1 MKANRL
7 RLEKKFDVIERA
19 GGIKLPH
26 MKSGSGIS
34 FTYWE
39 RLNVIFSLPAF
50 LFGFVYYIY
59 HGLWKKSL
67 ILVAFCLASIELLD
81 IIFIRYPSIYELW
94 YGFSYLITP
103 MVFALRANGDL
114 YTEYRLNKNVNNSLW
129 SDAMHR
135 LTRNKAAMLGAC
147 ILILLITLAALAPWI
162 APYSY
167 SYQDLNLGASPPS
180 ADHLLGTDV
189 LGRDLLS
196 RILYGARISLLVGF
210 VATGVALVI
219 GVSWGII
226 AGYAGG
232 KVDSIMMR
240 IVDVLYGLPF
250 IIFIILLM
258 VIFGRNLWLLFG
270 AIGAV
275 EWLTMARI
283 VRGQVIGLKN
293 QEFVMAAKAMG
304 VSNLSMFRRHLLP
317 NILGPIAV
325 YATLTIPQVMLLE
338 GFLSFLGLGIQPP
351 MSSWGTLIK
360 DGVES
365 MEEYS
370 WLLIYPGLT
379 FTITLFAL
387 NFFGDG
393 LRDALDPKTTDN

>member
-1 MKANRL
+1 M
-7 RLEKKFDVIERA
+7 E
-19 GGIKLPH
+19 
-26 MKSGSGIS
+26 
-34 FTYWE
+34 
-39 RLNVIFSLPAF
+39 
-50 LFGFVYYIY
+50 
-59 HGLWKKSL
+59 
-67 ILVAFCLASIELLD
+67 
-81 IIFIRYPSIYELW
+81 
-94 YGFSYLITP
+94 
-103 MVFALRANGDL
+103 
-114 YTEYRLNKNVNNSLW
+114 NNSSLW
-129 SDAMHR
+129 SDAYRR
-135 LTRNKAAMLGAC
+135 LIQNKAAMIGGIVLVV
-147 ILILLITLAALAPWI
+147 LILCAIFAPLI

-167 SYQDLNLGASPPS
+167 SYQDLNLGASKPS
-180 ADHLLGTDV
+180 WDHLLGTDV
-189 LGRDLLS
+189 MGRDLLS
-196 RILYGARISLLVGF
+196 RILYGARISLMVGF
-210 VATGVALVI
+210 VATSVALVI
-219 GVSWGII
+219 GVSWGIV
-226 AGYAGG
+226 AGYFGG
-232 KVDSIMMR
+232 RIDSVMMR

-250 IIFIILLM
+250 IIFIILHM

-293 QEFVMAAKAMG
+293 QEFVLAAQAMG
-304 VSNLSMFRRHLLP
+304 VSNFMMFRKHLFP

-338 GFLSFLGLGIQPP
+338 SFLSFLGLGIQPP

-393 LRDALDPKTTDN
+393 LRDALDPKTSSD

>member
-1 MKANRL
+1 MS
-7 RLEKKFDVIERA
+7 
-19 GGIKLPH
+19 
-26 MKSGSGIS
+26 KSS
-34 FTYWE
+34 T
-39 RLNVIFSLPAF
+39 
-50 LFGFVYYIY
+50 
-59 HGLWKKSL
+59 
-67 ILVAFCLASIELLD
+67 
-81 IIFIRYPSIYELW
+81 
-94 YGFSYLITP
+94 
-103 MVFALRANGDL
+103 
-114 YTEYRLNKNVNNSLW
+114 LW
-129 SDAMHR
+129 SDAIFR
-135 LTRNKAAMLGAC
+135 LTRNKAAMFGAF
-147 ILILLITLAALAPWI
+147 ILIILIASAALAPWI

-167 SYQDLNLGASPPS
+167 SFQNLELGASPPS
-180 ADHLLGTDV
+180 SEHFLGTDV

-210 VATGVALVI
+210 VATGVALII

-232 KVDSIMMR
+232 RVDSIMMR

-283 VRGQVIGLKN
+283 VRGQVMGLKN
-293 QEFVMAAKAMG
+293 QEFVMAARAMG
-304 VSNLSMFRRHLLP
+304 ASNFSMFRKHLLP

-365 MEEYS
+365 MEEHS
-370 WLLIYPGLT
+370 WLLIYPGVT
-379 FTITLFAL
+379 FIITLFAL

>member
-1 MKANRL
+1 MSN
-7 RLEKKFDVIERA
+7 
-19 GGIKLPH
+19 
-26 MKSGSGIS
+26 SS
-34 FTYWE
+34 
-39 RLNVIFSLPAF
+39 
-50 LFGFVYYIY
+50 
-59 HGLWKKSL
+59 
-67 ILVAFCLASIELLD
+67 
-81 IIFIRYPSIYELW
+81 
-94 YGFSYLITP
+94 
-103 MVFALRANGDL
+103 
-114 YTEYRLNKNVNNSLW
+114 SLW
-129 SDAMHR
+129 SDALSR
-135 LTRNKAAMLGAC
+135 LLKNKAAVAGA
-147 ILILLITLAALAPWI
+147 LILVILITLALLAPWI
-162 APYSY
+162 APYPY
-167 SYQDLNLGASPPS
+167 AYQDLDLGASAPS
-180 ADHLLGTDV
+180 SAHLLGTDV
-189 LGRDLLS
+189 LGRDLFS

-210 VATGVALVI
+210 IATTVALII

-226 AGYAGG
+226 AGYFGG
-232 KVDSIMMR
+232 KIDSVMMR

-258 VIFGRNLWLLFG
+258 VIFGRSLWLLFL
-270 AIGAV
+270 AIGAI

-283 VRGQVIGLKN
+283 VRAQVLTLKN
-293 QEFVMAAKAMG
+293 QEFVLAAQAMG
-304 VSNLSMFRRHLLP
+304 VSNFSMFRRHLLP

-338 GFLSFLGLGIQPP
+338 SFLSFLGLGIQPP

-393 LRDALDPKTTDN
+393 LRDALDPKTSD

>member
-1 MKANRL
+1 M
-7 RLEKKFDVIERA
+7 
-19 GGIKLPH
+19 
-26 MKSGSGIS
+26 SQSS
-34 FTYWE
+34 
-39 RLNVIFSLPAF
+39 
-50 LFGFVYYIY
+50 
-59 HGLWKKSL
+59 
-67 ILVAFCLASIELLD
+67 
-81 IIFIRYPSIYELW
+81 
-94 YGFSYLITP
+94 
-103 MVFALRANGDL
+103 
-114 YTEYRLNKNVNNSLW
+114 SLW
-129 SDAMHR
+129 SDAIRR
-135 LTRNKAAMLGAC
+135 LFKNKAAVAGAVVLVV
-147 ILILLITLAALAPWI
+147 LIVLAVFAPWI
-162 APYSY
+162 APYPY
-167 SYQDLNLGASPPS
+167 AYQNLDLGASPPS
-180 ADHLLGTDV
+180 SDHLLGTDV

-210 VATGVALVI
+210 IATTVALVI

-232 KVDSIMMR
+232 KVDSVMMR
-240 IVDVLYGLPF
+240 IVDILYGLPF

-258 VIFGRNLWLLFG
+258 VIFGRNLWLLFL

-283 VRGQVIGLKN
+283 VRAQVLSLKN
-293 QEFVMAAKAMG
+293 QEFVLAAQAMG
-304 VSNLSMFRRHLLP
+304 VSNFAMFKRHLLP
-317 NILGPIAV
+317 NILGPVAV

-338 GFLSFLGLGIQPP
+338 SFLSFLGLGIQPP

-379 FTITLFAL
+379 FTVTLFAL

-393 LRDALDPKTTDN
+393 LRDALDPKTSE

>member
-1 MKANRL
+1 M
-7 RLEKKFDVIERA
+7 
-19 GGIKLPH
+19 
-26 MKSGSGIS
+26 SQSS
-34 FTYWE
+34 
-39 RLNVIFSLPAF
+39 
-50 LFGFVYYIY
+50 
-59 HGLWKKSL
+59 
-67 ILVAFCLASIELLD
+67 
-81 IIFIRYPSIYELW
+81 
-94 YGFSYLITP
+94 
-103 MVFALRANGDL
+103 
-114 YTEYRLNKNVNNSLW
+114 SLW
-129 SDAMHR
+129 SDAIRR
-135 LTRNKAAMLGAC
+135 LFKNKAAVAGA
-147 ILILLITLAALAPWI
+147 IVLVVLILLAAFAPWI
-162 APYSY
+162 APYPY
-167 SYQDLNLGASPPS
+167 AYQNLDLGASPPS
-180 ADHLLGTDV
+180 SAHLLGTDV

-210 VATGVALVI
+210 IATTVALLI

-232 KVDSIMMR
+232 KVDSVMMR
-240 IVDVLYGLPF
+240 IVDILYGLPF

-258 VIFGRNLWLLFG
+258 VIFGRNLWLLFL

-283 VRGQVIGLKN
+283 VRAQVLSLKN
-293 QEFVMAAKAMG
+293 QEFVLAAQAMG
-304 VSNLSMFRRHLLP
+304 VSNFAMFKRHLLP
-317 NILGPIAV
+317 NILGPVAV

-338 GFLSFLGLGIQPP
+338 SFLSFLGLGIQPP

-393 LRDALDPKTTDN
+393 LRDALDPKTSE

>member
-1 MKANRL
+1 M
-7 RLEKKFDVIERA
+7 
-19 GGIKLPH
+19 
-26 MKSGSGIS
+26 SQSS
-34 FTYWE
+34 
-39 RLNVIFSLPAF
+39 
-50 LFGFVYYIY
+50 
-59 HGLWKKSL
+59 
-67 ILVAFCLASIELLD
+67 
-81 IIFIRYPSIYELW
+81 
-94 YGFSYLITP
+94 
-103 MVFALRANGDL
+103 
-114 YTEYRLNKNVNNSLW
+114 SLW
-129 SDAMHR
+129 SDAIRR
-135 LTRNKAAMLGAC
+135 LFKNKAAVAGAVVLVV
-147 ILILLITLAALAPWI
+147 LIVLAVLAPWI
-162 APYSY
+162 APYPY
-167 SYQDLNLGASPPS
+167 AYQNLDLGASPPS
-180 ADHLLGTDV
+180 SAHLLGTDV

-210 VATGVALVI
+210 IATTVALLI

-226 AGYAGG
+226 AGYSGG
-232 KVDSIMMR
+232 KVDSVMMR
-240 IVDVLYGLPF
+240 IVDILYGLPF

-258 VIFGRNLWLLFG
+258 VIFGRNLWLLFL

-283 VRGQVIGLKN
+283 VRAQVLSLKN
-293 QEFVMAAKAMG
+293 QEFVLAAQAMG
-304 VSNLSMFRRHLLP
+304 VSNFAMFKRHLLP
-317 NILGPIAV
+317 NILGPVAV

-338 GFLSFLGLGIQPP
+338 SFLSFLGLGIQPP

-393 LRDALDPKTTDN
+393 LRDALDPKTSE

>member
-1 MKANRL
+1 MNNSSLWQDAIRRLIQNRAAM
-7 RLEKKFDVIERA
+7 I
-19 GGIKLPH
+19 GGI
-26 MKSGSGIS
+26 
-34 FTYWE
+34 T
-39 RLNVIFSLPAF
+39 
-50 LFGFVYYIY
+50 
-59 HGLWKKSL
+59 
-67 ILVAFCLASIELLD
+67 
-81 IIFIRYPSIYELW
+81 
-94 YGFSYLITP
+94 
-103 MVFALRANGDL
+103 
-114 YTEYRLNKNVNNSLW
+114 
-129 SDAMHR
+129 
-135 LTRNKAAMLGAC
+135 ML
-147 ILILLITLAALAPWI
+147 LLIVLAIFAPWI

-167 SYQDLNLGASPPS
+167 SYQNLDIGASPPS
-180 ADHLLGTDV
+180 AEHLLGTDV

-196 RILYGARISLLVGF
+196 RLLYGARISLLVGF

-226 AGYAGG
+226 AGYFGG
-232 KVDSIMMR
+232 RIDSVMMR

-258 VIFGRNLWLLFG
+258 VIFGRNIWLLFA

-283 VRGQVIGLKN
+283 VRAQVIGLKN
-293 QEFVMAAKAMG
+293 QEFVQAAQVMG
-304 VSNLSMFRRHLLP
+304 VSNFLMFRRHILP

-338 GFLSFLGLGIQPP
+338 AFLSFLGLGIQPP
-351 MSSWGTLIK
+351 MSSWGTLIRY
-360 DGVES
+360 GVES
-365 MEEYS
+365 MEEHY

-393 LRDALDPKTTDN
+393 LRDALDPKTSDN

>member
-1 MKANRL
+1 MSN
-7 RLEKKFDVIERA
+7 
-19 GGIKLPH
+19 
-26 MKSGSGIS
+26 SS
-34 FTYWE
+34 
-39 RLNVIFSLPAF
+39 
-50 LFGFVYYIY
+50 
-59 HGLWKKSL
+59 
-67 ILVAFCLASIELLD
+67 
-81 IIFIRYPSIYELW
+81 
-94 YGFSYLITP
+94 
-103 MVFALRANGDL
+103 
-114 YTEYRLNKNVNNSLW
+114 SLW
-129 SDAMHR
+129 SDALSR
-135 LTRNKAAMLGAC
+135 LLKNKAAVGGAVILV
-147 ILILLITLAALAPWI
+147 ILIILAILAPFI
-162 APYSY
+162 APYPY
-167 SYQDLNLGASPPS
+167 AYQDLDLGASPPS
-180 ADHLLGTDV
+180 SLYWLGTDV

-210 VATGVALVI
+210 IATTVALII

-226 AGYAGG
+226 AGYFGG
-232 KVDSIMMR
+232 KIDSVMMR

-258 VIFGRNLWLLFG
+258 VIFGRNLWLLFL
-270 AIGAV
+270 AIGAI

-283 VRGQVIGLKN
+283 VRAQVLTLKN
-293 QEFVMAAKAMG
+293 QEFVLAAQAMG
-304 VSNLSMFRRHLLP
+304 VSNFAMFKRHLLP

-338 GFLSFLGLGIQPP
+338 SFLSFLGLGIQPP

-379 FTITLFAL
+379 FTITLFSL

-393 LRDALDPKTTDN
+393 LRDALDPKTSE

>member
-1 MKANRL
+1 MQ
-7 RLEKKFDVIERA
+7 
-19 GGIKLPH
+19 
-26 MKSGSGIS
+26 
-34 FTYWE
+34 
-39 RLNVIFSLPAF
+39 
-50 LFGFVYYIY
+50 
-59 HGLWKKSL
+59 
-67 ILVAFCLASIELLD
+67 
-81 IIFIRYPSIYELW
+81 
-94 YGFSYLITP
+94 
-103 MVFALRANGDL
+103 
-114 YTEYRLNKNVNNSLW
+114 NNSSLW
-129 SDAMHR
+129 NDAYRR
-135 LTRNKAAMLGAC
+135 LVQNKAAMVGGMILVF
-147 ILILLITLAALAPWI
+147 LILCAIFAPLI

-167 SYQDLNLGASPPS
+167 SYQDLDLGASKPS
-180 ADHLLGTDV
+180 WDHLLGTDV
-189 LGRDLLS
+189 MGRDLLS
-196 RILYGARISLLVGF
+196 RILYGARISLMVGF

-226 AGYAGG
+226 AGYFGG
-232 KVDSIMMR
+232 RVDSVMMR

-293 QEFVMAAKAMG
+293 QEFVLAAQAMG
-304 VSNLSMFRRHLLP
+304 VSNISMFKKHLFP

-338 GFLSFLGLGIQPP
+338 SFLSFLGLGIQPP

-370 WLLIYPGLT
+370 WLLIYTGLT

-393 LRDALDPKTTDN
+393 LRDALDPKTSAD

>member
-1 MKANRL
+1 M
-7 RLEKKFDVIERA
+7 
-19 GGIKLPH
+19 
-26 MKSGSGIS
+26 
-34 FTYWE
+34 
-39 RLNVIFSLPAF
+39 
-50 LFGFVYYIY
+50 
-59 HGLWKKSL
+59 
-67 ILVAFCLASIELLD
+67 
-81 IIFIRYPSIYELW
+81 
-94 YGFSYLITP
+94 
-103 MVFALRANGDL
+103 
-114 YTEYRLNKNVNNSLW
+114 NNSSLW
-129 SDAMHR
+129 IDAFYR
-135 LTRNKAAMLGAC
+135 LTRNRAAMFGGF
-147 ILILLITLAALAPWI
+147 ILILLIICAVAAPLI

-180 ADHLLGTDV
+180 FDHFLGTDV

-226 AGYAGG
+226 AGYFGG
-232 KVDSIMMR
+232 RIDSIMMR
-240 IVDVLYGLPF
+240 IVDILYGLPF

-293 QEFVMAAKAMG
+293 QEFVLAAKAMG
-304 VSNLSMFRRHLLP
+304 VSNFSMFRRHLLP

-370 WLLIYPGLT
+370 WLLVYPGIT

-393 LRDALDPKTTDN
+393 LRDALDPKTSDN

>member
-1 MKANRL
+1 MS
-7 RLEKKFDVIERA
+7 
-19 GGIKLPH
+19 
-26 MKSGSGIS
+26 KSS
-34 FTYWE
+34 T
-39 RLNVIFSLPAF
+39 
-50 LFGFVYYIY
+50 
-59 HGLWKKSL
+59 
-67 ILVAFCLASIELLD
+67 
-81 IIFIRYPSIYELW
+81 
-94 YGFSYLITP
+94 
-103 MVFALRANGDL
+103 
-114 YTEYRLNKNVNNSLW
+114 LW
-129 SDAMHR
+129 SDAIYR
-135 LTRNKAAMLGAC
+135 LTRNKAAMFGA
-147 ILILLITLAALAPWI
+147 LILLILILCAALAPWI

-167 SYQDLNLGASPPS
+167 SFQNLELGASPPS
-180 ADHLLGTDV
+180 AAHILGTDV

-232 KVDSIMMR
+232 KVDSVMMR

-304 VSNLSMFRRHLLP
+304 VSNLSMFRKHLLP